1 MLRNSVQSLKFGLF
15 DHMDDSGRGLARQYE
30 ERLQLAEACEAA
42 GFHAYHVAE
51 HHGTAHGIASSP
63 NLFLAAMAQRTT
75 RLRLGPLVML
85 LNFYHPL
92 RAFEE
97 IAMLDQ
103 ISGGRV
109 EFGIG
114 RGASPVE
121 LSFFGVDAGE
131 AQDRYLEA
139 TDVVLQAMAGGTLNY
154 HGRYFDL
161 QDVPIS
167 LSPFQQ
173 PHPPLWVG
181 AMREET
187 AVWAA
192 EHDANIA
199 CVGGVDRVRPI
210 TDAYRARWK
219 AMAKPDAAMPLLGMV
234 RQIVIADSDGEARA
248 LAAPAYQR
256 WFDTFTQLSRQRRLP
271 LPPALP
277 RTFEEA
283 RESGFSIAG
292 TAATVCEALDAQASD
307 AGINY
312 LLCQIAFGNLPFEAS
327 RRTASAM
334 AYEIMPH
341 FAPTLAEAL
350 A

>member
-1 MLRNSVQSLKFGLF
+1 MQSLKFGLF
-15 DHMDDSGRGLARQYE
+15 DHMDDAGRGLARQYE

-51 HHGTAHGIASSP
+51 HHGTPHGIASSP
-63 NLFLAAMAQRTT
+63 NLFLAAVAQRTT

-85 LNFYHPL
+85 LNLYHPL

-121 LSFFGVDAGE
+121 LGFFGVDATE
-131 AQDRYLEA
+131 AQGRYLESA
-139 TDVVLQAMAGGTLNY
+139 DVVLQAMAGGTLNY

-173 PHPPLWVG
+173 PRPPLWVG

-187 AVWAA
+187 AAWAA
-192 EHDANIA
+192 DHDVNVA
-199 CVGGVDRVRPI
+199 CVGGTHLVRPV

-219 AMAKPDAAMPLLGMV
+219 ALAKPEADIPLLGAV
-234 RQIVIADSDGEARA
+234 RQIVIAETDGEARA
-248 LAAPAYQR
+248 LATPAYQR
-256 WFDTFTQLSRQRRLP
+256 WSDTLTQLSRQRGLP

-277 RTFEEA
+277 ATFEDAMEV
-283 RESGFSIAG
+283 GFSIVG
-292 TAATVCEALDAQASD
+292 SAATVRKALNAQASA

-312 LLCQIAFGNLPFEAS
+312 LLCQIAFGDLPFEVS
-327 RRTASAM
+327 LRTASAM
-334 AYEIMPH
+334 ASEIMPH
-341 FAPTLAEAL
+341 FAPMLAEAL
-350 A
+350 G